1 MNGVAVIGT
10 SMIDL
15 VVIGRQVFEME
26 HCNKAQIVRSF
37 GGSMHNVAYN
47 CGCLGLET
55 HFVSKFG
62 RDDAGLAIVNEL
74 QKKTCFV
81 YGPVVNQ
88 STPVFISASDS
99 EKGLY
104 FSSIQP
110 EFLFHGEREDLP
122 YCVLSEC
129 TWGITDQT
137 DPVFLTTLLAKTPQ
151 THWIFSGQIP
161 PETTL
166 DKWEGIVL
174 NRDEMTAYAGSV
186 PMAQAAKTL
195 LKKGVSW
202 IIITLDKDGALLI
215 TLDGIRPYPCLL
227 YTSIEDIASAKI
239 GSEVTIVGGNLQ
251 AVDAAQYLIAQGK
264 HVTLVS
270 SESKDKLDKGQSAW
284 VKTFTIPMLYAR
296 GTRLWPNAQVTRVN
310 EGTITI
316 HGETGVEMEIPCDTV
331 IEALD
336 MLPNSSLIEGLD
348 GIECYAVGDC
358 DKPWNIAEAIASGN
372 LTARKI

>member
-1 MNGVAVIGT
+1 
-10 SMIDL
+10 
-15 VVIGRQVFEME
+15 
-26 HCNKAQIVRSF
+26 
-37 GGSMHNVAYN
+37 MHNVAYN

-186 PMAQAAKTL
+186 PVSYTHLSRRNCLFFDKVKRME
-195 LKKGVSW
+195 KKGISRRAFLKGAAVTAVSAAVVSVLPGCE
-202 IIITLDKDGALLI
+202 TKPESEAS
-215 TLDGIRPYPCLL
+215 TQCPPCLL
-227 YTSIEDIASAKI
+227 YTSFPVP
-239 GSEVTIVGGNLQ
+239 EVRP
-251 AVDAAQYLIAQGK
+251 A
-264 HVTLVS
+264 
-270 SESKDKLDKGQSAW
+270 
-284 VKTFTIPMLYAR
+284 
-296 GTRLWPNAQVTRVN
+296 TR
-310 EGTITI
+310 
-316 HGETGVEMEIPCDTV
+316 
-331 IEALD
+331 
-336 MLPNSSLIEGLD
+336 
-348 GIECYAVGDC
+348 
-358 DKPWNIAEAIASGN
+358 
-372 LTARKI
+372 

>member
-62 RDDAGLAIVNEL
+62 RDDAALAIVTEL

-88 STPVFISASDS
+88 STPVFISASDP

-110 EFLFHGEREDLP
+110 EFLFHGEGEDLP

-137 DPVFLTTLLAKTPQ
+137 DPVFLTTLLAKTRQ

-186 PMAQAAKTL
+186 PMAQAAKAL

-215 TLDGIRPYPCLL
+215 TLDGIRPYPAEKDGDYPLGCGDAFLSGLLLGLTQEKPIEHCLHPAL
-227 YTSIEDIASAKI
+227 AAAAIVLQEPAALSEKLCQLKPRTTSEP
-239 GSEVTIVGGNLQ
+239 Q
-251 AVDAAQYLIAQGK
+251 
-264 HVTLVS
+264 
-270 SESKDKLDKGQSAW
+270 
-284 VKTFTIPMLYAR
+284 
-296 GTRLWPNAQVTRVN
+296 
-310 EGTITI
+310 
-316 HGETGVEMEIPCDTV
+316 
-331 IEALD
+331 
-336 MLPNSSLIEGLD
+336 
-348 GIECYAVGDC
+348 
-358 DKPWNIAEAIASGN
+358 
-372 LTARKI
+372 

>member
-1 MNGVAVIGT
+1 MNGIAVIGT

-15 VVIGRQVFEME
+15 VVVGRQAFEME

-88 STPVFISASDS
+88 STPVFISASDP

-104 FSSIQP
+104 FSSIQS
-110 EFLFHGEREDLP
+110 EFLFHGEGEDLP
-122 YCVLSEC
+122 YCVLGEC
-129 TWGITDQT
+129 DWGITDQI
-137 DPVFLTTLLAKTPQ
+137 DPAFLTTLLAKTPQ
-151 THWIFSGQIP
+151 TRWIFSGQIP
-161 PETTL
+161 PEATL

-186 PMAQAAKTL
+186 PMAQAAKAL

-202 IIITLDKDGALLI
+202 IIITLDKDGALLV
-215 TLDGIRPYPCLL
+215 TLDGIRPYPAEKDGAYPLGCGDAFLSGLLLGLTQKKPIEHCLHPAFAAAAIVL
-227 YTSIEDIASAKI
+227 QEPAALSEKLCQLKPRTAS
-239 GSEVTIVGGNLQ
+239 Q
-251 AVDAAQYLIAQGK
+251 PQ
-264 HVTLVS
+264 
-270 SESKDKLDKGQSAW
+270 
-284 VKTFTIPMLYAR
+284 
-296 GTRLWPNAQVTRVN
+296 
-310 EGTITI
+310 
-316 HGETGVEMEIPCDTV
+316 
-331 IEALD
+331 
-336 MLPNSSLIEGLD
+336 
-348 GIECYAVGDC
+348 
-358 DKPWNIAEAIASGN
+358 
-372 LTARKI
+372 

>member
-1 MNGVAVIGT
+1 MVLDTEVTSEMIKKEAPDAVI
-10 SMIDL
+10 L
-15 VVIGRQVFEME
+15 AV
-26 HCNKAQIVRSF
+26 
-37 GGSMHNVAYN
+37 GGARPT
-47 CGCLGLET
+47 LGL
-55 HFVSKFG
+55 
-62 RDDAGLAIVNEL
+62 
-74 QKKTCFV
+74 
-81 YGPVVNQ
+81 
-88 STPVFISASDS
+88 SASS
-99 EKGLY
+99 
-104 FSSIQP
+104 
-110 EFLFHGEREDLP
+110 
-122 YCVLSEC
+122 
-129 TWGITDQT
+129 
-137 DPVFLTTLLAKTPQ
+137 KTNV
-151 THWIFSGQIP
+151 I
-161 PETTL
+161 
-166 DKWEGIVL
+166 
-174 NRDEMTAYAGSV
+174 
-186 PMAQAAKTL
+186 
-195 LKKGVSW
+195 
-202 IIITLDKDGALLI
+202 
-215 TLDGIRPYPCLL
+215 
-227 YTSIEDIASAKI
+227 SIEDIASAKI

-372 LTARKI
+372 PDSP